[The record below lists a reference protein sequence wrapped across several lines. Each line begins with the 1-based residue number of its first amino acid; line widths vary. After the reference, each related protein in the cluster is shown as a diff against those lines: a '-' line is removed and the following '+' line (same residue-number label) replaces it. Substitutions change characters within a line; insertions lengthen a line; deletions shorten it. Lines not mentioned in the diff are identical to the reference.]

1 MLLRPVALFTEGQ
14 CVPFIATAGRE
25 VGSWQRQ
32 VRLTSKLSRRAH
44 SNIPALI
51 HTSSARP
58 QYKEAPDRDSRGILA
73 CAVLATGIA
82 SRQENRALAV
92 AGALESLPYRI
103 QRTRSPPQLSDE
115 FGSE

>member
-1 MLLRPVALFTEGQ
+1 MALSSF
-14 CVPFIATAGRE
+14 AT
-25 VGSWQRQ
+25 
-32 VRLTSKLSRRAH
+32 H
-44 SNIPALI
+44 SNIPSTIYLGGERTQGGRDSWPPRIVTKWCSASAASLG